1 MESFLQSIHPY
12 IAGLLI
18 GFFIGFERERAAQ
31 KTEPAA
37 MGVRTFA
44 FLGLLGALAG
54 SIHSEWVRG
63 LLALFALSGVLL
75 SYWRGTRDPVRSD
88 IGLTTEVAAAVVFA
102 LGYIAVSNRM
112 EAFILGALTLG
123 LLSSKKTIH
132 AFTKEKISQAEAE
145 AFIALVVLGIG
156 VLPFLDRSPI
166 DPWGIFVPFRLGLL
180 IFMLSLIQF
189 SSHALLKVFGERAG
203 SFLAGFLGGFV
214 SSTASFVNVRSK
226 ISHREKADE
235 SLELVAFALMAV
247 CSSALLSAGILF
259 SSAPHLIEE
268 MWISYGLVFLICV
281 GVSALAFTKDSKTRI
296 EVASEKGQTGPLNVK
311 SQLSFAVVLFLV
323 MGLASFAHKFFGQT
337 AFLAVS
343 FVGGLFELHGVT
355 FALGSMPQGSQVLPA
370 MSLAFLASLL
380 SKAAI
385 ILSAPQ
391 ANKKMKV
398 YLVAALGC
406 LALAF
411 VIPLFL

>member
-1 MESFLQSIHPY
+1 MEAFLQSIHPY
-12 IAGLLI
+12 VAGLLI

-31 KTEPAA
+31 KTELAA
-37 MGVRTFA
+37 MGVRTFS

-54 SIHSEWVRG
+54 SIHSEWVRV
-63 LLALFALSGVLL
+63 LLALFALSGILM
-75 SYWRGTRDPVRSD
+75 SYWRGTRDPGRSD

-112 EAFILGALTLG
+112 ESFVLGALTLG

-156 VLPFLDRSPI
+156 ILPFLDRTPI
-166 DPWGIFVPFRLGLL
+166 DPWGIFIPFRLGLL

-189 SSHALLKVFGERAG
+189 SSYALLKVFGEKAG

-226 ISHREKADE
+226 ISKNKEADE
-235 SLELVAFALMAV
+235 SLELIAFALMAV

-259 SSAPHLIEE
+259 SSAPELIEE
-268 MWISYGLVFLICV
+268 MGISYGLVFLICI
-281 GVSALAFTKDSKTRI
+281 GVSALVFTKDSKTRVK
-296 EVASEKGQTGPLNVK
+296 VASEKDEAGPLNVR
-311 SQLSFAVVLFLV
+311 SQLSFAVILFLV

-355 FALGSMPQGSQVLPA
+355 FAIGSMPQGSQVLPA

-385 ILSAPQ
+385 ILSAPK
-391 ANKKMKV
+391 ASGKMKT
-398 YLVAALGC
+398 YLIAALGS